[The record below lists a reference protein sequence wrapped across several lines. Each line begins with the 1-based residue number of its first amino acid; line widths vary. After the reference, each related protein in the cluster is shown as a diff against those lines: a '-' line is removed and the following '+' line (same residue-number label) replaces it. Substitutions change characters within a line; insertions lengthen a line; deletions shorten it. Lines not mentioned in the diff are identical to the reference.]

1 MEEECEMGRAATP
14 LLTRAHA
21 NAATTRPIVAA
32 GADNPAQRR
41 AGGPTAEGEAAQA
54 ESRTWGS
61 LSRARFLKLDG
72 S

>member
-1 MEEECEMGRAATP
+1 MEEECEIGRTATP

-21 NAATTRPIVAA
+21 NAATTRPIVADKRQPSTA
-32 GADNPAQRR
+32 R
-41 AGGPTAEGEAAQA
+41 AGEAAQA

>member
-21 NAATTRPIVAA
+21 NAAATTRPIVAA
-32 GADNPAQRR
+32 ADNPAERGR
-41 AGGPTAEGEAAQA
+41 AEAAQA